1 MKVRLELEIK
11 PTNYNKHKLQSMLVD
26 KLYNLCDDW
35 INDRDI
41 PKLVFIVDEEDEVKK
56 EDIN

>member
-1 MKVRLELEIK
+1 VKVKLEIEIK
-11 PTNYNKHKLQSMLVD
+11 PNDYNKHKLQNMLVD